1 MQPQTTHAMNPLEDS
16 KLGYFLGFLAAAILL
31 CAAAERLIATGL
43 MPGINCETR
52 PSVLLAKQ
60 GR

>member
-1 MQPQTTHAMNPLEDS
+1 MNPLEDS